1 MNILEYILDNR
12 IILIPVLIIIG
23 QIIRQTKYI
32 PNKFIPL
39 ILLIFGIVFSLMIEW
54 NISIQ
59 AIIQG
64 ILITGAA
71 VLSDQIPKQLKKK
84 EYQYSSFLP

>member
-84 EYQYSSFLP
+84 E